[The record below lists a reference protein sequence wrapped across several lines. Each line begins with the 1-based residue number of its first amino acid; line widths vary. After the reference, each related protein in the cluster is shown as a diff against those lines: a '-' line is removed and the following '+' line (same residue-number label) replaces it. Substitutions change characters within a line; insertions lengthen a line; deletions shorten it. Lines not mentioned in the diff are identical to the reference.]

1 MRKLLFPI
9 IVILATL
16 AIVAKLFYIQIIDD
30 SFLAKSENNA
40 IKIVY
45 EYPERGYVYERNGAL
60 LIANQPSYDIM
71 VIPREV
77 KGIDTLELCKILEIT
92 KDNFITK
99 LEKAKVHSPRSP
111 SVFLA
116 PLTKTEYAASQD
128 NIRHCKDFYIHKRI
142 FRHHQV
148 D

>member
-45 EYPERGYVYERNGAL
+45 EYPERGYVYDRNGSL

-92 KDNFITK
+92 KDDFMTK
-99 LEKAKVHSPRSP
+99 LEKAKVYSPRLRSEERR
-111 SVFLA
+111 VGKECRA
-116 PLTKTEYAASQD
+116 
-128 NIRHCKDFYIHKRI
+128 R
-142 FRHHQV
+142 
-148 D
+148 